1 MMQGDGMKE
10 FRVDDDTLTV
20 PYHYDRDSAL
30 LIGQFPEFEE
40 TPRYTSHGRP
50 WKNAVTTGCPY
61 AAGEYD
67 DCGSCPFLVKADPR
81 DIIGVC
87 FHERLRRGASPGE
100 TPAGR
105 DTTQPGGY

>member
-1 MMQGDGMKE
+1 MMQGDGLKD

-40 TPRYTSHGRP
+40 APRYTSHGRP

>member
-1 MMQGDGMKE
+1 MQGDGLKE

-67 DCGSCPFLVKADPR
+67 DCGSCPFLVKADLR

-87 FHERLRRGASPGE
+87 FHERLRRGASPGDP
-100 TPAGR
+100 PAGR